1 MLADFRSFC
10 KNEDNRLKEF
20 WEDCKNHLTSAE
32 LKDLEKVASGMD
44 MPNFNDE

>member
-20 WEDCKNHLTSAE
+20 WEACKNLFTSTE
-32 LKDLEKVASGMD
+32 LKDLEKVGSGMD
-44 MPNFNDE
+44 MPSFSDE